1 MAQTSWKSIL
11 DSACA
16 EQFEI
21 ELGIDSPHIWC
32 KMLLGIKIN
41 SYIKAIFCHSK
52 QLINIVDGNNEC
64 LYSLSHTAVIG
75 VQV

>member
-21 ELGIDSPHIWC
+21 ELGIDLPHIRC

-41 SYIKAIFCHSK
+41 SYIKAIFCHSM
-52 QLINIVDGNNEC
+52 QLINIVKMEIMNAC
-64 LYSLSHTAVIG
+64 THSHTL
-75 VQV
+75 Q